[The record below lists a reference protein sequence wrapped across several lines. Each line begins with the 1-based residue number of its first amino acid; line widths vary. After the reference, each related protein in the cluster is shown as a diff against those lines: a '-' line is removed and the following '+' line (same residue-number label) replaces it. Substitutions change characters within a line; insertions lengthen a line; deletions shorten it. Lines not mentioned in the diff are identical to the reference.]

1 MGHPAA
7 ADSTYTPVQL
17 QEVRY
22 SHEAMIEVLV
32 GNPAMTQRE
41 LARMFGRSEVW
52 ISTVVRSDAF
62 QVALKARR
70 EEVYAPILAPMKE
83 KLEAA
88 AHASIERLHDRLTGI
103 IPMKDNDLI
112 QASKVVLD
120 AAGYGARSRGEG
132 DGGPMVVINLP
143 AKAPDEAAW
152 GARYAPRPLDALV
165 IEAGTP
171 TPAQKTE

>member
-1 MGHPAA
+1 MGRPAA
-7 ADSTYTPVQL
+7 EDSTYTPPQL

-22 SHEAMIEVLV
+22 SHAAMIDVLV

-41 LARMFGRSEVW
+41 LARMFGRTEVW

-62 QVALKARR
+62 QVALKAKRD
-70 EEVYAPILAPMKE
+70 EVYAPILAPMQE

-88 AHASIERLHDRLTGI
+88 AHASIERLHQRLTDV

-112 QASKVVLD
+112 QASKVVFD

-132 DGGPMVVINLP
+132 QGGPAVIINLP

-152 GARYAPRPLDALV
+152 GARYAPRPVDTLI
-165 IEAGTP
+165 IEQGTP
-171 TPAQKTE
+171 GST

>member
-1 MGHPAA
+1 
-7 ADSTYTPVQL
+7 
-17 QEVRY
+17 
-22 SHEAMIEVLV
+22 MIEVLV
-32 GNPAMTQRE
+32 ANPSMTQRE
-41 LARMFGRSEVW
+41 LARMFNRSEPW
-52 ISTVVRSDAF
+52 ISCVARSDAF

-70 EEVYAPILAPMKE
+70 DEVYSPILAPMQE

-88 AHASIERLHDRLTGI
+88 AHASIERIHERLTSV

-143 AKAPDEAAW
+143 SKAADEATW
-152 GARYAPRPLDALV
+152 GARYAPRPVDRLIVD
-165 IEAGTP
+165 AGTP
-171 TPAQKTE
+171 SST